1 MISAPRLI
9 VAARLQGNLA
19 EFKGQKLRYRISHTS
34 AKSKRGSFL
43 NTVVSSP

>member
-1 MISAPRLI
+1 MITSPRLV

-19 EFKGQKLRYRISHTS
+19 EFKGQGLCYRISHTS
-34 AKSKRGSFL
+34 SKSKRGSFL